1 MLVPALGLLLAAS
14 PHLAVVVVDDA
25 GQPKVAGAA
34 VSALEGALDAEAVG
48 LGAYLKAQG
57 PACRDDVRCLSA
69 APELG
74 EVPRFLALGLREL
87 PGGQLAANLRLVDR
101 RLAAP
106 VGRSAAVVDKAG
118 LSAWA
123 TRSAARLIKASA
135 TSSTPR
141 SLFPPGLA
149 SPVPPVP
156 QAAPP
161 PPRPSDAPRL
171 AEPGRMLPSPPPSPA
186 APRKTEP
193 EGEWSQPGSLPEAP
207 RPTAPATPPPS
218 KAITG
223 DDK

>member
-34 VSALEGALDAEAVG
+34 VSALESALDAESVR
-48 LGAYLKAQG
+48 LGAYLKSQG

-101 RLAAP
+101 RLGAS
-106 VGRSAAVVDKAG
+106 VGRSAAVVDKGG

-123 TRSAARLIKASA
+123 TQSAARLIKASA

-141 SLFPPGLA
+141 SLFPPGPARL
-149 SPVPPVP
+149 VPP
-156 QAAPP
+156 AAQPAP
-161 PPRPSDAPRL
+161 APRPSDVPRL
-171 AEPGRMLPSPPPSPA
+171 AEPARISPPPPPA
-186 APRKTEP
+186 QPAPRKAEP
-193 EGEWSQPGSLPEAP
+193 EGEWSQPGALPETP